1 MNKKGK
7 LVFTVLAAAG
17 LMVVLYIALHEFG
30 HLIVML
36 SAGETID
43 EFSIIGAHVSGHGGE
58 YTNISDLWLH
68 ANGALFPMITA
79 FIYLAFYR
87 RELNKTFYR
96 MFSFFIGLFPICSLL
111 AWVFIPFAF
120 INGKAPAGD
129 DVTQFLLNFSQTG
142 SPLVVSVVAA
152 LLIGIGVVLLI
163 RKGVLKNYILEIKEL
178 SKKE

>member
-1 MNKKGK
+1 
-7 LVFTVLAAAG
+7 
-17 LMVVLYIALHEFG
+17 
-30 HLIVML
+30 
-36 SAGETID
+36 
-43 EFSIIGAHVSGHGGE
+43 
-58 YTNISDLWLH
+58 
-68 ANGALFPMITA
+68 
-79 FIYLAFYR
+79 
-87 RELNKTFYR
+87 